1 MSDDSKVGCV
11 LGAIIVAFFGVF
23 IWFLLVMGSPATI
36 KQSVINDAVNTTD
49 ISKYKSYVAIPVN
62 NERQGSDKSPVAVI
76 VVSDKTG
83 KAFDDIKSQVTNE
96 LVADAN
102 SNDKHSIML
111 QSGANCQLYT
121 VCYEP
126 KFLNTHQPASCSIK
140 QVKVVTNT
148 MDLDGTS
155 GIGQSIN
162 GLKTVKSIG
171 KFKIWIG
178 TRIKQDYDEAHS

>member
-1 MSDDSKVGCV
+1 MSDDSKAGCV

-23 IWFLLVMGSPATI
+23 IGFLLVMGSPVTI
-36 KQSVINDAVNTTD
+36 KQSVIDGAVERTD
-49 ISKYKSYVAIPVN
+49 ISRYKSYVAIPVN
-62 NERQGSDKSPVAVI
+62 NEQQGSDKSPVAVI
-76 VVSDKTG
+76 VASNETG

-111 QSGANCQLYT
+111 QSGANYQLYT
-121 VCYEP
+121 VCYES
-126 KFLNTHQPASCSIK
+126 KFLNAHQPASCSIK
-140 QVKVVTNT
+140 QVKVVTDT

-162 GLKTVKSIG
+162 GLKTVKSTG
-171 KFKIWIG
+171 ELKIWIG
-178 TRIKQDYDEAHS
+178 TRIKQDYDEAQS

>member
-1 MSDDSKVGCV
+1 MDDDLKTGCV
-11 LGAIIVAFFGVF
+11 LGAIVAVLFGGFV
-23 IWFLLVMGSPATI
+23 WFLLVMGSPATI
-36 KQSVINDAVNTTD
+36 KQSVINDAVERTD
-49 ISKYKSYVAIPVN
+49 ISRYKSYVAIPVN

-76 VVSDKTG
+76 VASDETG

-111 QSGANCQLYT
+111 QSGANYQLYT

-140 QVKVVTNT
+140 QVKVVDDT

-162 GLKTVKSIG
+162 GLKTIKSIG
-171 KFKIWIG
+171 ELKIWIG
-178 TRIKQDYDEAHS
+178 TRIKQDYDQVHL